1 MAPIGAGGMGEVYR
15 ARDLKLGRDVA
26 LKILPAGL
34 AHDRDRATR
43 FTREA
48 QILAAL
54 NHPHIGAIYGLEE
67 AGPIGDHGVLQ
78 FLLLELVDG
87 ETLAARIAKVRV
99 KGSGLPLDQALT
111 IARQIADAV
120 GTAHDKGVIH
130 RDLKPDNVMLRP
142 DGIVKVLDFGLAKLT
157 EPGVPDG
164 LTDVGTIDRG
174 ATVPGTVMGT
184 ARYMSPE
191 QARGEEVDARSDI
204 FSLGIILYEMVVGRS
219 PFSGTSGLDA
229 ISGILKSEPPPLRE
243 GAPHAPAELQRI
255 VNKALR
261 KDRDERYQSM
271 KELSLDLK
279 SQQQELEFEAKIK
292 QVGGAGSA
300 ARRPGGRRLGWVAA
314 AVGAIALAIA
324 GVGVWFRGGS
334 GPIESVAVLPLV
346 NATND
351 PSMEYLSDGITES
364 LINSLSRLPRVKV
377 MSRNSVFRLKGRDA
391 DAREI
396 GRTLDVRGVLTGR
409 LAKRGETLAVSLE
422 LTDAADNTQI
432 WGQQYNG
439 QLAEVFTLQESMAR
453 DITDKMR
460 VKLTGAELQQLAKRP
475 TESIKAFEY

>member
-1 MAPIGAGGMGEVYR
+1 MGEVYR

-26 LKILPAGL
+26 LKILPASV

-67 AGPIGDHGVLQ
+67 AGPIGEHGLLQ

-87 ETLAARIAKVRV
+87 ETLAARIAKARV
-99 KGSGLPLDQALT
+99 KGTGLPLDQALT
-111 IARQIADAV
+111 IARQIAEGV

-130 RDLKPDNVMLRP
+130 GDRKPDNVMLRP

-174 ATVPGTVMGT
+174 ETVPGTVMGT

-229 ISGILKSEPPPLRE
+229 VSGILKS
-243 GAPHAPAELQRI
+243 
-255 VNKALR
+255 
-261 KDRDERYQSM
+261 
-271 KELSLDLK
+271 
-279 SQQQELEFEAKIK
+279 
-292 QVGGAGSA
+292 
-300 ARRPGGRRLGWVAA
+300 
-314 AVGAIALAIA
+314 
-324 GVGVWFRGGS
+324 
-334 GPIESVAVLPLV
+334 
-346 NATND
+346 
-351 PSMEYLSDGITES
+351 
-364 LINSLSRLPRVKV
+364 
-377 MSRNSVFRLKGRDA
+377 
-391 DAREI
+391 
-396 GRTLDVRGVLTGR
+396 
-409 LAKRGETLAVSLE
+409 
-422 LTDAADNTQI
+422 
-432 WGQQYNG
+432 
-439 QLAEVFTLQESMAR
+439 
-453 DITDKMR
+453 
-460 VKLTGAELQQLAKRP
+460 
-475 TESIKAFEY
+475 